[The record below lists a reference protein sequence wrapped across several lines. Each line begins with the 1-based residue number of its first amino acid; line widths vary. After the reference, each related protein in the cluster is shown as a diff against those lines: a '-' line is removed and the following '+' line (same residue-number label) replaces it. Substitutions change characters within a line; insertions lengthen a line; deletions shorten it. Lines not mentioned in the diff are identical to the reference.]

1 MELNQTCRLPIET
14 FSFLKDKKTR
24 FAKTFLGNKKYLI
37 LSSSCL
43 FTSSFSFSSAAFS
56 RLIFC
61 SSAMSAA
68 VSSSES
74 SSESS
79 EFASSESSIGSSASR
94 LAVWIGWC
102 SSLDFFA
109 VLELVML
116 KKQKKFVFNYKMW
129 SKMDTN
135 RQVFWSLDWPSYL
148 TCFDFEILM

>member
-1 MELNQTCRLPIET
+1 MNQTCRLPIET

-43 FTSSFSFSSAAFS
+43 FTFS